1 MFEERSVGKQVEDY
15 NVNCSKFDTNGR
27 LELEGIS
34 QFKQHQH
41 QQFDKSIDKQIKT

>member
-34 QFKQHQH
+34 KFKQRQD
-41 QQFDKSIDKQIKT
+41 QQFDKSTDKQIKT